1 MRRIFDRVACRGLTL
16 IELMLA
22 MALVGVL
29 TAIAIPTYQKAMRNM
44 KIQQARSDLAN
55 IQVAVLTS
63 RGPDHRLPDSL
74 ADVRGAPLTD
84 PWGRPYVYYYF
95 DKPGANPG
103 LVRKDRNLV
112 PINSEFDLY
121 TMGEDG
127 VSRPPLM
134 AMPSRDDIVVGRD
147 GDFIGLATEF

>member
-1 MRRIFDRVACRGLTL
+1 LTL
-16 IELMLA
+16 VELMLA

-29 TAIAIPTYQKAMRNM
+29 MAIAIPGYQKAMLRM
-44 KIQQARSDLAN
+44 KIQQARSDLAD
-55 IQVAVLTS
+55 IQVGVLAS
-63 RGPDHRLPDSL
+63 RGSDHRLPDSL
-74 ADVRGAPLTD
+74 AEVRGVPLTD

-95 DKPGANPG
+95 DQPGSNPG

-121 TMGEDG
+121 TAGKDG
-127 VSRPPLM
+127 ASRPPLM
-134 AMPSRDDIVVGRD
+134 AAQSRDDIVVGRD